1 MTEQLSLSLLSR
13 DYVNHKSSEGN
24 KLSGYSQV
32 PHSSFPLIP
41 FYPEPIRSQVI
52 QDSFLGM
59 APLVPSPGFHHP
71 CLDYHSTSQVTIT
84 PRPHSS
90 TSSRNMSLVA
100 QVCPSLCDPMDCSPP
115 GSSAH
120 GILQARIL
128 EWVAICFSRGDHL
141 HPGVKPR
148 SSALQADSLLSSHII
163 HIMSLFQ
170 VCLASLHP
178 SFPLSLLYLMDR
190 T

>member
-1 MTEQLSLSLLSR
+1 
-13 DYVNHKSSEGN
+13 
-24 KLSGYSQV
+24 
-32 PHSSFPLIP
+32 
-41 FYPEPIRSQVI
+41 
-52 QDSFLGM
+52 M

-120 GILQARIL
+120 GTLQARIL
-128 EWVAICFSRGDHL
+128 EWVAICFSRGSSP
-141 HPGVKPR
+141 PGGQTQVFCIAGRFFTVEPHN
-148 SSALQADSLLSSHII
+148 SYHVTLPGLPGQPPSLLPIEP
-163 HIMSLFQ
+163 
-170 VCLASLHP
+170 A
-178 SFPLSLLYLMDR
+178 LSYG
-190 T
+190 